1 MILKASVITNYV
13 SLALMSTFTLMAV
26 ANNQI
31 SVFYIVYL
39 FWFDEILRTVS
50 KFVFYIFKKQFIQ
63 NQLVFISNIKSKFFL
78 LFVYFV
84 FIVIFFGFII
94 DWKNQDLILINF
106 EVLLFQSSMFNFTL
120 ITFIVRE
127 LFLFFKNEYE
137 TVSGNI
143 LLSKGI
149 IVLHISIII
158 GMLIWGF
165 LPKNFYENS
174 NSNMLS
180 AIVIVPF
187 LLLKL
192 FFEIKT
198 SKN

>member
-1 MILKASVITNYV
+1 MILKASVVTNYV

-50 KFVFYIFKKQFIQ
+50 RFVFYIFKKQFIQ

-127 LFLFFKNEYE
+127 LFLFFSFFK
-137 TVSGNI
+137 
-143 LLSKGI
+143 
-149 IVLHISIII
+149 I
-158 GMLIWGF
+158 G
-165 LPKNFYENS
+165 
-174 NSNMLS
+174 
-180 AIVIVPF
+180 
-187 LLLKL
+187 
-192 FFEIKT
+192 
-198 SKN
+198 

>member
-1 MILKASVITNYV
+1 MILKASVVTNYV

-50 KFVFYIFKKQFIQ
+50 RFVFYIFKKQFIQ
-63 NQLVFISNIKSKFFL
+63 NHLVFISNIKSKFFL

-137 TVSGNI
+137 TVSGSI

-165 LPKNFYENS
+165 LPKNFYENA

>member
-1 MILKASVITNYV
+1 MILKASVVTNYV

-180 AIVIVPF
+180 AIVIAPF

-192 FFEIKT
+192 FFEIQT

>member
-1 MILKASVITNYV
+1 MILKASVVTNYV

-192 FFEIKT
+192 FFEIQT

>member
-1 MILKASVITNYV
+1 MILKASVVTNYV

-137 TVSGNI
+137 TVTGNI

-180 AIVIVPF
+180 AIVIAPF

>member
-1 MILKASVITNYV
+1 MIIKASVVTNYV

-50 KFVFYIFKKQFIQ
+50 RFVFYIFKKQFIQ
-63 NQLVFISNIKSKFFL
+63 NHLVFISNIKSKFFL

-149 IVLHISIII
+149 IILHISIII

-180 AIVIVPF
+180 AIVIAPF

>member
-1 MILKASVITNYV
+1 MILKASVVTNYV

-137 TVSGNI
+137 TVTGNI

-180 AIVIVPF
+180 AIVIAPF

-192 FFEIKT
+192 FFEIQT